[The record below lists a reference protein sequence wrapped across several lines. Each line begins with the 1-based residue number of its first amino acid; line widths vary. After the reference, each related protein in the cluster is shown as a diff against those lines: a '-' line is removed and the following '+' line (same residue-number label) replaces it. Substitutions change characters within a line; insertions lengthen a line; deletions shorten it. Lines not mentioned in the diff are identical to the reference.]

1 MIVVITGV
9 PGSGKTLFT
18 IDAVKRLSEA
28 EGRPVFYSGIPELK
42 LPWIEH
48 DPTKWEELP
57 AGAIMVIDE
66 CQRVFRPRANGST
79 VPSYIAAM
87 ETHRHKGIDIW
98 LMTQHPMLIDQN
110 IRRLCGRH
118 IHVDRIFGFNASTLS
133 EWQQI
138 KENCDKNKS
147 GADQRKW
154 KYPKDVFDLYKSSE
168 QHTHKVRIPSY
179 VYVFFVAISLFF
191 GLIYYIYQS
200 RFAPALA
207 HARGEKVE
215 AVAVDQPLK
224 MLAGDKPDNP
234 QKAGMTPA
242 QWFALQKP
250 RVSGLLHTAPIYDKV
265 TQPTRAPYP
274 AACVASKDKCGC
286 YTQQATK
293 LEMPDDLCRS
303 IAKDGFFMAWDE
315 RKGME
320 PAPAR
325 QQVAAAS
332 PAPEVQPGTGLG
344 GFNTSRVASA
354 EPVSTVTATQS
365 QQQGQR
371 GRASAH

>member
-9 PGSGKTLFT
+9 PGSGKTLYT

-118 IHVDRIFGFNASTLS
+118 IHVDRIFGFHASTLS

-147 GADQRKW
+147 GADQKKW
-154 KYPKDVFDLYKSSE
+154 KYPKEVFDYYKSSE
-168 QHTHKVRIPSY
+168 QHTHKARIPSY
-179 VYVFFVAISLFF
+179 VYVFGLAVSLLI
-191 GLIYYIYQS
+191 GLVYYVYQA

-207 HARGEKVE
+207 HARGEKV
-215 AVAVDQPLK
+215 AATDQPLR
-224 MLAGDKPDNP
+224 LLGPDNGDAP
-234 QKAGMTPA
+234 SQKGGMSPA
-242 QWFALQKP
+242 QWLAAQKP
-250 RVSGLLHTAPIYDKV
+250 RVPGLAYTAPVFDKV
-265 TQPTRAPYP
+265 TQPTHAPYP
-274 AACVASKDKCGC
+274 AACVASKTKCGC
-286 YTQQATK
+286 YSQQATK
-293 LEMPDDLCRS
+293 LEVPEDLCRS

-315 RKGME
+315 RKAME
-320 PAPAR
+320 SGPAR
-325 QQVAAAS
+325 QPVATAQ
-332 PAPEVQPGTGLG
+332 PAPEIQPGSGLG

-354 EPVSTVTATQS
+354 EPVSTVNPPQS
-365 QQQGQR
+365 PQAGPKNHANAQ
-371 GRASAH
+371 